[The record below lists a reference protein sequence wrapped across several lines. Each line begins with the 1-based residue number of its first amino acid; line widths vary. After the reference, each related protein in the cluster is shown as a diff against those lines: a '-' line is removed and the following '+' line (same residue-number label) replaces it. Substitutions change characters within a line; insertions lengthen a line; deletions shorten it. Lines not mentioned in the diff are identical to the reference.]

1 MIMKEQYE
9 LLQMEVIE
17 FEKEDVIVTS
27 GGIDDDEIQDQIIVN
42 SIVYVCEENDE
53 EIVFYRIICYI
64 TRLLFFDSGACRRNR
79 YY

>member
-27 GGIDDDEIQDQIIVN
+27 GLREDEIQD
-42 SIVYVCEENDE
+42 
-53 EIVFYRIICYI
+53 
-64 TRLLFFDSGACRRNR
+64 
-79 YY
+79 